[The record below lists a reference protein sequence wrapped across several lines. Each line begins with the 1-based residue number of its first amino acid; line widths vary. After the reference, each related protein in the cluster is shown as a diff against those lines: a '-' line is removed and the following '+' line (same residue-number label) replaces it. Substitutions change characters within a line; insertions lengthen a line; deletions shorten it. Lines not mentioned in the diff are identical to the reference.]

1 MDLQL
6 NDKSVVVTGGSR
18 GIGLAIAD
26 AFAAEGAKVALCARG
41 AAGLEAAATTL
52 RRHGG
57 EVFTQPCDVGD
68 GHQLTGFVDA
78 AAEALGGLDM
88 MINNPSGFGNTD
100 DEAGWKAGI
109 DIDLMGVVRGTW
121 AAVPHLAKSAAP
133 SILHISSISGIGPA
147 GNIPYGAVKA
157 AVIQLTQ
164 SQAMT
169 LADRHIRVNCIAP
182 GSIEFPGG
190 LWEDAY
196 HNNRQRYDSTLAR
209 IPFGRM
215 GRPEEIGRVAVFLG
229 SPMAGWVTGQTI
241 SVDGG
246 QLLQ

>member
-26 AFAAEGAKVALCARG
+26 AFAAEGAVVALCARG
-41 AAGLEAAATTL
+41 AAGLEAAAATL

-68 GHQLTGFVDA
+68 GDQLTGFVDA
-78 AAEALGGLDM
+78 AAEALGGLDV

-169 LADRHIRVNCIAP
+169 LADRRIRVNCIAP